1 MKGLA
6 VGREDGCMA
15 ARHVEV
21 VDAEIE
27 GRADG
32 FYNIRFLLRADD
44 GRAHADDADFFSAVG
59 EHSVFHMCLQIVMV
73 LSIV

>member
-6 VGREDGCMA
+6 VGREDGRMA

-21 VDAEIE
+21 VDAKIE

-44 GRAHADDADFFSAVG
+44 GRAHADDADFSPPWG
-59 EHSVFHMCLQIVMV
+59 
-73 LSIV
+73 SILYSICASKS